1 MIRGREEKRKEAK
14 RREKYKER
22 EWKDRGKEN
31 VLGCTKKRNEEIEY
45 ILHFYQINKNVN
57 VFSHIKL

>member
-1 MIRGREEKRKEAK
+1 MCLDVQ
-14 RREKYKER
+14 RREMK
-22 EWKDRGKEN
+22 
-31 VLGCTKKRNEEIEY
+31 EIEY